1 MSEKT
6 KQRRFSINSHLK
18 DTELDEL
25 VGTWSGFQETYLSS
39 KTESRVTAY
48 RQKGGREGQDMKQ
61 KAG

>member
-1 MSEKT
+1 MASST
-6 KQRRFSINSHLK
+6 SAWRFSINSHLK